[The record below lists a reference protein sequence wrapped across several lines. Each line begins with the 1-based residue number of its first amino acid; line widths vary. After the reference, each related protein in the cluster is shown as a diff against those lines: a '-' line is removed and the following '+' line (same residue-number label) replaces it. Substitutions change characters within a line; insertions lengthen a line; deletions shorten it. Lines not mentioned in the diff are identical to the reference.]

1 MYDSVSIW
9 IEVWSVA
16 FVTSVLR
23 VYLPIAGVID
33 EIEHGDALGT
43 WAVKKTFS
51 LNNQW
56 ITSNF
61 SLYIAM

>member
-23 VYLPIAGVID
+23 VYLPIAGFID

-51 LNNQW
+51 LNNQ
-56 ITSNF
+56 
-61 SLYIAM
+61 

>member
-43 WAVKKTFS
+43 WAVKKNLF
-51 LNNQW
+51 LQ
-56 ITSNF
+56 
-61 SLYIAM
+61 